1 MRLRRALAVIA
12 ALTLALFL
20 GSPAVAPDLAGS
32 AGVEALDAEEGHI
45 DPWHSGSWYM

>member
-20 GSPAVAPDLAGS
+20 GSPAISSPQ
-32 AGVEALDAEEGHI
+32 AEPAAIKDKII
-45 DPWHSGSWYM
+45 DPWHNDPWHK